1 MIIKVLDSST
11 LGEDIDLSL
20 IKAMGDVTIYS
31 KTSPDEVI
39 ERISDA
45 EVLILNKVKL
55 NSENL
60 QNAKNLKLICL
71 TATGFDNVD
80 VDYCKKNN
88 IAVCNVCGYSTDSVA
103 QLTISLVLSLLMH
116 IEEYNEYVKD
126 GSYTKSG
133 VHNHLTPT
141 FHEISSLT
149 WGIIGYGN
157 IGKKV
162 GEIAKAFGCNILAY
176 KKTPTCEVN
185 CVDIDT
191 LCKNSDIITVHL
203 PLSSETREIINK
215 SRLDMMKKSVILVNM
230 ARGAV
235 IDEYSVA
242 EKIKEGKIGAFAT
255 DVYSVEPLQKDS
267 PLNELFEYKNVLL
280 TPHMAW
286 GAYESRVRC
295 IEEVKKNI
303 ESFYKDE
310 IRNRVDL

>member
-11 LGEDIDLSL
+11 LGDDIDLHA
-20 IKAMGDVTIYS
+20 IKSMGDVTIYN
-31 KTSPDEVI
+31 KTSPDEI
-39 ERISDA
+39 CERITDA

-55 NSENL
+55 NRENL
-60 QNAKNLKLICL
+60 PSAKNLKLICL

-80 VDYCKKNN
+80 IAYCKENN

-103 QLTISLVLSLLMH
+103 QLTVSLVLSLLMH
-116 IEEYNEYVKD
+116 IDEYNEYVKD

-133 VHNHLTPT
+133 VHNHLKPV

-149 WGIIGYGN
+149 WGIVGYGN

-162 GEIAKAFGCNILAY
+162 ADVAKAFGCNILAY
-176 KKTPTCEVN
+176 KKTPTDEVN

-191 LCKNSDIITVHL
+191 LCKESDIIPHHL
-203 PLSSETREIINK
+203 PLSADTKEIINK
-215 SRLDMMKKSVILVNM
+215 ERLNMMKKSAILVNM

-235 IDEYSVA
+235 TNEFAIA
-242 EKIKEGKIGAFAT
+242 EAIKNNKLGGFAT
-255 DVYSVEPLQKDS
+255 DVYSVEPLQKDN
-267 PLNELFEYKNVLL
+267 PLNEIFEYKNVLL

-295 IEEVKKNI
+295 MEEVKKNI
-303 ESFYKDE
+303 ESFYKSE
-310 IRNRVDL
+310 IRNRVDI